1 MSQQLSRDPR
11 GQYHQQRENHPKIKP
26 GLTSNSNGLSV
37 LITTL
42 GIGIILVSYIF
53 CGAFIFSSLEG
64 HSGKKKEF
72 LFELASSGPY
82 GPLLAR
88 SGYVGEDALV
98 LQKHSL

>member
-1 MSQQLSRDPR
+1 MDYDALVLWSPRILNPDIFRGLSINMSQQLTRDPR

-64 HSGKKKEF
+64 HSGKKRVF
-72 LFELASSGPY
+72 I
-82 GPLLAR
+82 
-88 SGYVGEDALV
+88 
-98 LQKHSL
+98 

>member
-1 MSQQLSRDPR
+1 MSQQLTRDPR
-11 GQYHQQRENHPKIKP
+11 GQYHQQRENHLKIKP

-64 HSGKKKEF
+64 HSGKKKKSF
-72 LFELASSGPY
+72 YLNVKVGPY
-82 GPLLAR
+82 LSLF
-88 SGYVGEDALV
+88 VGG
-98 LQKHSL
+98 